1 MRKYPRKPKTQYRTA
16 PVAQTIT
23 STTSEVFT
31 FGDAEPLDRVS
42 IMQMLEAVAYA
53 GQPFYAP
60 PVSYGTLAKAYLS
73 TPYHASPIQTK
84 RNILAAMFVPHAR
97 LSSRDFRAFVF
108 DDLVFGNAFLERVKG
123 RLGTWSLKHSPAKFT
138 RRGTD
143 LDTYYFLPSI
153 IEQGQGKNQPHE
165 FAKGSIYH
173 LMQTDFNQEIYGL
186 PEYLSALGSAW
197 LNESATL
204 FRRRFYNNGS
214 HAGSIIYV
222 SESETQDQTILKF
235 KEQLKAAK
243 HDGNFKNLFVHLPNG
258 DKDGIKVIPL
268 SEATGKDEFF
278 NIKNV
283 TRDDLLAAHRVPP
296 ALMSIIPTNTSGFGD
311 VTKTA
316 EIFYLNELTPLMARY
331 RELNEW
337 CGEEVVRF
345 RDFVLPTAGDA
356 QKSPIK

>member
-1 MRKYPRKPKTQYRTA
+1 MKKIYRKHTATTRPTA
-16 PVAQTIT
+16 PDAAI
-23 STTSEVFT
+23 EVFS
-31 FGDAEPLDRVS
+31 FGAEETLDRVS
-42 IMQMLEAVAYA
+42 IMQLLEAVNYP

-60 PVSYGTLAKAYLS
+60 PVSYDMLAKAYNA

-84 RNILAAMFVPHAR
+84 RNILASMFIPHPR
-97 LSSRDFRAFVF
+97 LSSKDFRAFVF

-123 RLGTWSLKHSPAKFT
+123 RLGTWSLKHSPAKYT

-143 LDTYYFLPSI
+143 LDTYYFLPSVLSSAGNKS
-153 IEQGQGKNQPHE
+153 EPYP
-165 FAKGSIYH
+165 FTKGSIYH
-173 LMQTDFNQEIYGL
+173 LMQTDFNQEIYGM
-186 PEYLSALGSAW
+186 PEYLAALGSAW

-222 SESETQDQTILKF
+222 SEAETSSQTISEF
-235 KEQLKAAK
+235 KKQLKAAK
-243 HDGNFKNLFVHLPNG
+243 QDGNFKNLFVHLPNG

-331 RELNEW
+331 QELNEW

-345 RDFVLPTAGDA
+345 KDFVLPTSGDT
-356 QKSPIK
+356 KTTPIK

>member
-1 MRKYPRKPKTQYRTA
+1 MSRQSRFSRSKFKPAAKGATVIEA
-16 PVAQTIT
+16 NV
-23 STTSEVFT
+23 EVFS
-31 FGDAEPLDRVS
+31 FGDEEALDRVS
-42 IMQMLEAVAYA
+42 LLQLLESVNYHN
-53 GQPFYAP
+53 QPFYAP
-60 PVSYGTLAKAYLS
+60 PISYDTLAKAYLA

-84 RNILAAMFVPHAR
+84 RNILASMFIPHQR
-97 LSSRDFRAFVF
+97 LSAKDFRAFVF
-108 DDLVFGNAFLERVKG
+108 DDLVFGNAYLERVKG
-123 RLGTWSLKHSPAKFT
+123 RLGAWSLKHSPSKYT
-138 RRGTD
+138 RRGVE
-143 LDTYYFLPSI
+143 LDQYYFLPSI
-153 IEQGQGKNQPHE
+153 TDQAQGKNQPYP
-165 FAKGSIYH
+165 FAKGAIYH

-222 SESETQDQTILKF
+222 SESETSDKTITKF

-243 HDGNFKNLFVHLPNG
+243 RDGNFKNLFVHLPNG

-311 VTKTA
+311 VTKTT

-331 RELNEW
+331 QELNDW

-345 RDFVLPTAGDA
+345 KPFALPSDGKPVA
-356 QKSPIK
+356 PIK